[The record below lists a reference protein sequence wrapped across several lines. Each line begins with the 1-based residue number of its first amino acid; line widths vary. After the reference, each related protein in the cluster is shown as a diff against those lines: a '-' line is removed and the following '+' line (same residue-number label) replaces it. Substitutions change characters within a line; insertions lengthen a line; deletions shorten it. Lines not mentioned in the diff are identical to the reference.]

1 MPVPTQAF
9 KKWLKYNLNIRLSSD
24 AAVTRIASEGITT
37 FASLLNFD
45 RKSIQYLPGTCKVSI
60 SAIEADDLNNVE
72 AEPSVNGAKTSTI
85 SVCRLI
91 VAVNAAKF

>member
-1 MPVPTQAF
+1 M
-9 KKWLKYNLNIRLSSD
+9 
-24 AAVTRIASEGITT
+24 
-37 FASLLNFD
+37 
-45 RKSIQYLPGTCKVSI
+45 SI